1 MFVARKETAK
11 RKTTLRS
18 GADAPRSKDNGASW
32 SVLAFGAGWKP
43 ALQRRFA
50 FWKLKRPF
58 GAEQTLRGPKTT
70 ALCFLEIKTTLRGGA
85 DAPRSYDNGASWS
98 VLAFGA
104 GWKPALQRRFAFWKL
119 KRPFGAEQTLRG
131 PKTTTLRDP
140 TALRKIGFWMGL
152 IVYSS
157 LIPEIEIAPAPESQ
171 VRYIRNAYRRSG
183 VLWRLSGFSI

>member
-11 RKTTLRS
+11 RRTTLRS

-85 DAPRSYDNGASWS
+85 DAPRSYDKDASQE
-98 VLAFGA
+98 LL
-104 GWKPALQRRFAFWKL
+104 ALQSFAGERSSPL
-119 KRPFGAEQTLRG
+119 QLRILEI
-131 PKTTTLRDP
+131 KTTLRSGAD
-140 TALRKIGFWMGL
+140 ASRSCFA
-152 IVYSS
+152 
-157 LIPEIEIAPAPESQ
+157 IP
-171 VRYIRNAYRRSG
+171 Y
-183 VLWRLSGFSI
+183 